1 MATILLL
8 ASGFECK
15 VPGADKCSKRA
26 LGLCSAFYYEGIARR
41 NAVQACNFLGFPQVA
56 KAEAKKVNPLKA
68 SKKAATGK

>member
-15 VPGADKCSKRA
+15 VPDAAKCSKRA
-26 LGLCSAFYYEGIARR
+26 LGLCSAFYYEGIVHR
-41 NAVQACNFLGFPQVA
+41 NTRGACNFLGFPQVA
-56 KAEAKKVNPLKA
+56 KAEVKKVNPLKA